1 MDSKLID
8 EFLDI
13 IDMIEYLESKKEQS
27 KNEVVKQELNRKI
40 KYLEQQLKDM
50 NDSQIPNQKQETQES
65 NREKEILDSIDS
77 NFSETTSAFDKN
89 QSSDNATDDTTN
101 RQIDVND
108 IDIVTKPQYDK
119 IGDFQNG
126 LAKVKLNGKWGFIDK
141 DGNLAIE
148 VIYDEVDDFNY
159 QGFAKIKLNNKAGY
173 INRNGKV
180 TIEPIFD
187 EIGNFDEYDFI
198 QVKLDGKWGF
208 IDKNSNFYDEVG
220 EFFNGL
226 AKIKLNDKWG
236 FVNASGDVIIE
247 LIYDE
252 AGDFNYQ
259 GLAKVKLD
267 GKWGFIDK
275 NGKFYNER
283 PIINF

>member
-1 MDSKLID
+1 M
-8 EFLDI
+8 
-13 IDMIEYLESKKEQS
+13 
-27 KNEVVKQELNRKI
+27 VKQELNRKI

-50 NDSQIPNQKQETQES
+50 NDSQIPHQKQETQES
-65 NREKEILDSIDS
+65 NREKEIFDSIDS

-89 QSSDNATDDTTN
+89 QSSDHATDDTTN

-141 DGNLAIE
+141 
-148 VIYDEVDDFNY
+148 
-159 QGFAKIKLNNKAGY
+159 
-173 INRNGKV
+173 
-180 TIEPIFD
+180 
-187 EIGNFDEYDFI
+187 
-198 QVKLDGKWGF
+198 
-208 IDKNSNFYDEVG
+208 NSNFYDEVG

-247 LIYDE
+247 LMYDE

-259 GLAKVKLD
+259 WLAKVKLN

-275 NGKFYNER
+275 NGKFCNER

>member
-40 KYLEQQLKDM
+40 KYLEQQLKDI
-50 NDSQIPNQKQETQES
+50 NDSQIPHQKQETQES
-65 NREKEILDSIDS
+65 NREKEIFDSIDS

-101 RQIDVND
+101 RQVDVND

-148 VIYDEVDDFNY
+148 LIYDEVDDFNY
-159 QGFAKIKLNNKAGY
+159 QGFAKIKLNDKVGY

-187 EIGNFDEYDFI
+187 EIGNFDEYDFM
-198 QVKLDGKWGF
+198 QVKLDGKCGF

-220 EFFNGL
+220 GFSNGL

-247 LIYDE
+247 LMYDE
-252 AGDFNYQ
+252 VGDFNYQ
-259 GLAKVKLD
+259 GVARVKLD
-267 GKWGFIDK
+267 DKWGFIDK
-275 NGKFYNER
+275 NGKFYNKR